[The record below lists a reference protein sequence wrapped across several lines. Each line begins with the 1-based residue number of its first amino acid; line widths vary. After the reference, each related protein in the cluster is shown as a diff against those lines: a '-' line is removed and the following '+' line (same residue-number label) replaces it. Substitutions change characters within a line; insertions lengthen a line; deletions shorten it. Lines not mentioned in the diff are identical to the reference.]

1 MEVKVITGASATQLN
16 EKIAEYIKQGWDV
29 VGSHQTV
36 VKHVQNRYAGLQH
49 KDSISELEYSITIKR
64 EKK

>member
-1 MEVKVITGASATQLN
+1 MEVKVITGPSAHHLN
-16 EKIAEYIKQGWDV
+16 EKITEHLKQGWEA
-29 VGSHQTV
+29 VGSHQAV

-49 KDSISELEYSITIKR
+49 KDSISELEYSITMKR